1 MPVTGFF
8 NDNANRSYPFVG
20 AQPTAVP
27 ALPDSTIVDFGC
39 SLGVESGF
47 TEGVDSVYLFG
58 IARVGDFFMF
68 EFRCTDTAMSSHNL
82 IFTRR
87 ITDAENSI
95 EYVDAT
101 PVGIP
106 GVSFPASLSFAPTTD
121 ERVCAGRPVWDGY
134 LVTGDLTDLAALLSA
149 NGGIWYAGV
158 VGTDDELI
166 SEPAL
171 IQDLGKSYL
180 RSVNLA
186 NEERT
191 TATSCSSSAA
201 STTSERLLIVN
212 ETCITGPLE
221 FKEGFNCAIAYSV
234 FGNSLTFSAGVAA
247 GEGEPCEE
255 VSLYDSEAADGGS
268 PFLSKGPHCHEL
280 ISTVN
285 GVTGTGGIPNILTLS
300 GGPGVL
306 VIPTPGTP
314 HSINATVTLSNFAVC
329 DVPPLESSAVSASL
343 SSSSSSSLS
352 SAGSISASSGSLN
365 CEDCTTCAGKG
376 YVDYVQ
382 EGWIHSKPYIP
393 EPATIISGCTHD
405 ECWNRCCDGY
415 VPPDVGSL
423 GMSAGSDVSCDASGI
438 TISRFCCEEAPP
450 TSCSSCSS
458 ESIGFTLW
466 ETDMFAAGW
475 PSDKTWVQTARPADG
490 GTWPVCCDGYTAP
503 RPTPAAEPNYTPSFG
518 TVPGMR
524 YRKECCECA
533 DGAFPLPTGYDPG
546 VPSESLAG
554 AGDYACTCSCGW
566 SFWSKGSIAAT
577 GPWVMYTS
585 HCIDACSD
593 AMPMY
598 TDGGGATVA
607 GAAVIDLGGWGVDSI
622 FVTTCC
628 S

>member
-8 NDNANRSYPFVG
+8 NNNANRSYPFVG
-20 AQPTAVP
+20 AQPTAAP

-58 IARVGDFFMF
+58 VARVGDFFMF
-68 EFRCTDTAMSSHNL
+68 EFRCTDAAMSSHNL

-87 ITDAENSI
+87 LTDAENSI

-106 GVSFPASLSFAPTTD
+106 GSSFPASLSFEPTTD
-121 ERVCAGRPVWDGY
+121 ERVCAERPVWDGY

-191 TATSCSSSAA
+191 TATPCSVTAA
-201 STTSERLLIVN
+201 PTLTDREIIVN
-212 ETCITGPLE
+212 ELCITGPLE
-221 FKEGFNCAIAYSV
+221 FKEGYNCAIAYSV

-247 GEGEPCEE
+247 GAGEPCEE
-255 VSLYDSEAADGGS
+255 VPLNTDDVILGDSK
-268 PFLSKGPHCHEL
+268 FLTNGPYCYEL

-285 GVTGTGGIPNILTLS
+285 GVTGTGGIPNILTLA
-300 GGPGVL
+300 GRDGVT
-306 VIPTPGTP
+306 VVPTPGMP
-314 HSINATVTLSNFAVC
+314 HSLDVTISLSNFAVC
-329 DVPPLESSAVSASL
+329 DLPPLESSAVAT
-343 SSSSSSSLS
+343 SSSSSVS
-352 SAGSISASSGSLN
+352 SAGSAAGSVSASSESLDCAECGS
-365 CEDCTTCAGKG
+365 CDGKG

-382 EGWIHSKPYIP
+382 KGWIHSKPYIP
-393 EPATIISGCTHD
+393 ELAAVIDGCTHD

-415 VPPDVGSL
+415 VPPAVGSL
-423 GMSAGSDVSCDASGI
+423 SMSAGSAFYCSEPGV
-438 TISRFCCEEAPP
+438 TIARFCCEEAPP
-450 TSCSSCSS
+450 TACSSCSS

-475 PSDKTWVQTARPADG
+475 PADKTWVQTPRPADG
-490 GTWPVCCDGYTAP
+490 GTWPVCCDGYAAP

-524 YRKECCECA
+524 YRKECCACA
-533 DGAFPLPTGYDPG
+533 DGAFPLPTGGDPG
-546 VPSESLAG
+546 VPSAALEG

-566 SFWSKGSIAAT
+566 SFWSKDSIAT
-577 GPWVMYTS
+577 QGPWVMYTS
-585 HCIDACSD
+585 HCLAACAD
-593 AMPMY
+593 DMPMY
-598 TDGGGATVA
+598 TDTGGATVA
-607 GAAVIDLGGWGVDSI
+607 GAAVVDLGGWGIDSI